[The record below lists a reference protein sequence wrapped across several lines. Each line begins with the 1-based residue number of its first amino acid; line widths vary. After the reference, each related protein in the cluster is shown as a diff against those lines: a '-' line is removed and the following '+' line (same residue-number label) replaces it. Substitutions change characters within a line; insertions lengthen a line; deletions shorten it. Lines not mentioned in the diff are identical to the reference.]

1 MRVFSYNIRNMIEHL
16 ALIQYLSNGDFHSGE
31 DLASQFQV
39 SRTAIWKQI
48 KKINTLFPIEIT
60 SIPGKGYKMHPSMVV
75 LNQDAIVSELLPDI
89 RSQISK
95 IEVMLSCASTNQ
107 YLLEHME
114 QHEGHTVI
122 ALSEIQ
128 TDGRGRRGRQWHS
141 PFGRNI
147 YMSVARNFDCA
158 ISELSGLSLVI
169 AISLAESITALG
181 VDGVT
186 LKWPND
192 IYVRGSKLAG
202 VLLELRGESNS
213 PCRAV
218 IGIGINVNM
227 PALSEHE
234 SEIDQSWIDISQ
246 LLGAPQNRNQI
257 VARIINDLIKN
268 LVIFENE
275 GFEIFME
282 RWKDFD
288 FLKNKAVNIHG
299 ALLDKSGIARG
310 IDQHGAL
317 LVEIDGNI
325 EPVFSGEVSIRLQA

>member
-1 MRVFSYNIRNMIEHL
+1 MRLFSYNIRNMIKHL

-31 DLASQFQV
+31 DLANQFQV

-60 SIPGKGYKMHPSMVV
+60 SIPGKGYKMHPSMVI
-75 LNQDAIVSELLPDI
+75 LNQDAIVSGLLPDI

-107 YLLEHME
+107 YLLEHAE
-114 QHEGHTVI
+114 QDEGHTLI
-122 ALSEIQ
+122 ALSEMQ
-128 TDGRGRRGRQWHS
+128 SAGRGRRGRQWYS

-181 VDGVT
+181 VAGVT

-192 IYVRGSKLAG
+192 IYVGGSKLAG
-202 VLLELRGESNS
+202 VLLELRGEFNS

-218 IGIGINVNM
+218 IGIGMNVNM
-227 PALSEHE
+227 PAASEHE
-234 SEIDQSWIDISQ
+234 SAIDQSWIDISQ
-246 LLGAPQNRNQI
+246 LLGAPQDRNQI

-282 RWKDFD
+282 RWKEFD

-299 ALLDKSGIARG
+299 GLLDKSGIARG
-310 IDQHGAL
+310 VDPHGAL
-317 LVEIDGNI
+317 LVEIEGNI
-325 EPVFSGEVSIRLQA
+325 EPVFSGEVSIRLQM